1 MSFRQPDERGMHLT
15 DILDELVEEEGIT
28 ADMVQFEDVNHILT
42 VDGFAPFS
50 TAREMW
56 TCARD
61 AYGWRAD
68 QGFSQLNPWRSCP
81 RSKRTQ
87 RKLAEDL
94 ARARFDH
101 AAALHAVENEHAAR
115 EAAVGGID

>member
-1 MSFRQPDERGMHLT
+1 MPRSSKAA
-15 DILDELVEEEGIT
+15 LDS
-28 ADMVQFEDVNHILT
+28 A
-42 VDGFAPFS
+42 
-50 TAREMW
+50 AREQHKTMSEL
-56 TCARD
+56 ARQLLLEVLVLN
-61 AYGWRAD
+61 R
-68 QGFSQLNPWRSCP
+68 LNPWRSCP

-115 EAAVGGID
+115 EAAFGGID

>member
-1 MSFRQPDERGMHLT
+1 MTTTDKPDHTRFRERLVVLVPTGTKAALDSAAREQHKTMS
-15 DILDELVEEEGIT
+15 ELVRQLLE
-28 ADMVQFEDVNHILT
+28 VLVLN
-42 VDGFAPFS
+42 
-50 TAREMW
+50 R
-56 TCARD
+56 
-61 AYGWRAD
+61 
-68 QGFSQLNPWRSCP
+68 LNPWRSCP

-115 EAAVGGID
+115 EAALGGID

>member
-1 MSFRQPDERGMHLT
+1 MQTNEPDARFAERLT
-15 DILDELVEEEGIT
+15 LLVPLGFKAKLDAI
-28 ADMVQFEDVNHILT
+28 
-42 VDGFAPFS
+42 
-50 TAREMW
+50 AREQHM
-56 TCARD
+56 TMSEMARQLLLELLVLN
-61 AYGWRAD
+61 R
-68 QGFSQLNPWRSCP
+68 LNPWRSCP

-115 EAAVGGID
+115 EAAVRGID